1 MKRAA
6 FQFSLI
12 VNNGYYELSGGA
24 QQRRT
29 LSYNY
34 VRFLNVVIFDVEM
47 DLTKNIYNKKLM
59 TSKIFTAF
67 PFPVSSLI

>member
-47 DLTKNIYNKKLM
+47 DLTKNIYNK
-59 TSKIFTAF
+59 
-67 PFPVSSLI
+67 